1 MWDMNDVV
9 KIFYKGKYT
18 YNIVFDNG
26 VSGDVDFSKYIKKG
40 NIFAPLKKK
49 EFFEDLLVFQYQ
61 NHN

>member
-26 VSGDVDFSKYIKKG
+26 VSGDVDISKYIKK
-40 NIFAPLKKK
+40 
-49 EFFEDLLVFQYQ
+49 ERVFQKG
-61 NHN
+61 NN

>member
-26 VSGDVDFSKYIKKG
+26 VSGDVDFSKYIKTGYSCYASGISSGK
-40 NIFAPLKKK
+40 F
-49 EFFEDLLVFQYQ
+49 
-61 NHN
+61 